1 MRDIITIDIKE
12 EKYYKWLLQDLIEI
26 FEDYDFPCWSKDDK
40 INRIQITDVKTRF
53 DIQRGF
59 LHIEILIQ
67 PKETLCIP
75 IKLKQISLFQ
85 YDRIQGIK
93 GKEK

>member
-1 MRDIITIDIKE
+1 MRDVITVDIKE
-12 EKYYKWLLQDLIEI
+12 EKYYKWLLKDLIEI

-40 INRIQITDVKTRF
+40 IKRIQITDVKTKI
-53 DIQRGF
+53 DIQGEF

-67 PKETLCIP
+67 AKETLCIP

-85 YDRIQGIK
+85 YDRIPGIK
-93 GKEK
+93 GK